1 MTKIR
6 VLLVDDHQ
14 VVRQGFKFFIDVTDD
29 LELVGEAVN
38 GEQAVQAVAELN
50 PDVILMDMIMPK
62 MNGIEATSAIIA
74 DYPDVKIIAL
84 TSFSD
89 DENLVQDALSA
100 GASGYFFKDV
110 TVDELADAIR
120 KVYDGE
126 VAMASD
132 ATRLLVK
139 ASTAPR
145 QQQIHLTAREK
156 EVLALMVE
164 GQSNPEIGGELVI
177 SRATVKFHVSSILGK
192 LDVGTRT
199 EAVAVAIQ
207 QQLLKPQ

>member
-38 GEQAVQAVAELN
+38 GEEAVQAAAKLN

-62 MNGIEATSAIIA
+62 MNGIEATKAIIA

-89 DENLVQDALSA
+89 DENLV
-100 GASGYFFKDV
+100 
-110 TVDELADAIR
+110 I
-120 KVYDGE
+120 
-126 VAMASD
+126 
-132 ATRLLVK
+132 
-139 ASTAPR
+139 
-145 QQQIHLTAREK
+145 
-156 EVLALMVE
+156 
-164 GQSNPEIGGELVI
+164 
-177 SRATVKFHVSSILGK
+177 
-192 LDVGTRT
+192 
-199 EAVAVAIQ
+199 
-207 QQLLKPQ
+207 

>member
-38 GEQAVQAVAELN
+38 GEEAVQAAAKLN

-62 MNGIEATSAIIA
+62 MNGIEATKAIIA

-145 QQQIHLTAREK
+145 PQQVHLTAREK

-164 GQSNPEIGGELVI
+164 GRSNPEIGGELVI

-207 QQLLKPQ
+207 QQLI